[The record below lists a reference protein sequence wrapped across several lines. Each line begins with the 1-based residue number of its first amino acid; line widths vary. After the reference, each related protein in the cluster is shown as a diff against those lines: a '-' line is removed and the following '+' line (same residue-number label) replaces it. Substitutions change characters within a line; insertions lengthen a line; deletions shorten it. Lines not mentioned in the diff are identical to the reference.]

1 MSPPFDNDRIINEG
15 LSDQDVGVALPDQD
29 QDFDANPESAEES
42 AAEEEEEVEQEK
54 PDTALSSVQ
63 QYLQDIGSVRLLS
76 REREIELAKEVES
89 ATQQISAALTQGP
102 GARHR
107 VLILV
112 RDDSAGKV
120 ARLKGFQPL
129 YKQVETSVK
138 PFDARELREAI
149 DKPDDADDE
158 GQSNVDPKPFL
169 KQLSKL
175 SRLMEERNRLRREL
189 SRVRV
194 SAHRRARL
202 SQNAQ
207 VDDEKILSVIDGLRL
222 SSDQLEKWI
231 GQLTGLAQRVT
242 SLEQQTRSHSRTKK
256 TAGDPREGAP
266 AGPAHIVRGS
276 GSPTRAGGTRASR

>member
-42 AAEEEEEVEQEK
+42 AAEEEEEEVEQEK

-89 ATQQISAALTQGP
+89 ATQQISAALFSTP
-102 GARHR
+102 LVLRR
-107 VLILV
+107 VVELGNLV
-112 RDDSAGKV
+112 
-120 ARLKGFQPL
+120 
-129 YKQVETSVK
+129 TSGEL
-138 PFDARELREAI
+138 ELREAI

-175 SRLMEERNRLRREL
+175 SRL
-189 SRVRV
+189 
-194 SAHRRARL
+194 
-202 SQNAQ
+202 
-207 VDDEKILSVIDGLRL
+207 
-222 SSDQLEKWI
+222 
-231 GQLTGLAQRVT
+231 
-242 SLEQQTRSHSRTKK
+242 
-256 TAGDPREGAP
+256 
-266 AGPAHIVRGS
+266 
-276 GSPTRAGGTRASR
+276 